1 MPEQNNNI
9 YNPITLLI
17 FLVFFMTVSVPSVR
31 AEDESEKD
39 SNYIHP
45 NYQKL
50 MPKVIAVLPMD
61 NLSLEPEIETF
72 LYEEVHNRLIAKG
85 YIRISRDKVLEKMG
99 KLGIQTPGQISGISP
114 RTLGKELGCDAIL
127 RGGIEQSAALHGGV
141 YDAVVVSCSLYLIHC
156 PSGEVLWSCEQWR
169 TAHRQWQLDPFNA
182 LINIVAH
189 EKSSRKDR
197 VAWLVQEMLKTFP
210 AGPVRVVNED
220 LLNQAV
226 EIKSK

>member
-1 MPEQNNNI
+1 MSEHNNNI
-9 YNPITLLI
+9 DILI
-17 FLVFFMTVSVPSVR
+17 NILICLVFFIIMPVSLVL
-31 AEDESEKD
+31 AEDESQKN
-39 SNYIHP
+39 SYYTHP
-45 NYQKL
+45 DYQKF
-50 MPKVIAVLPMD
+50 MPKVIGILPMD

-72 LYEEVHNRLIAKG
+72 LYHEVYNRLIAKG
-85 YIRISRDKVLEKMG
+85 YIRVSTDKILENMG

-114 RTLGKELGCDAIL
+114 QTLGKELGCDAIL
-127 RGGIEQSAALHGGV
+127 RGGIEQSAAVHGGV

-156 PSGEVLWSCEQWR
+156 PTGEVLWSCEQWR

-182 LINIVAH
+182 LINIIAH

-197 VAWLVQEMLKTFP
+197 VAWLVHEMLKTFP
-210 AGPVRVVNED
+210 DGPIRVVNED